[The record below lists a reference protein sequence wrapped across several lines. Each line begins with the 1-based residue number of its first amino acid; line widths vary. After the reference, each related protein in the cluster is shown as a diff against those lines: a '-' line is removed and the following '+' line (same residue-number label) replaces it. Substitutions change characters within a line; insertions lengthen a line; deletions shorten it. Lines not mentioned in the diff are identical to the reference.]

1 MKPPLKWV
9 GGKTQLLSELFD
21 EHRLRGTY
29 TSYHEPFVGGGSV
42 LWSILA
48 RQSHESPDVRITDAF
63 HASDANPALIG
74 LYQCLQHNVEGLLQ
88 ALRPLC
94 TAYLNAPVATKEK
107 GGARRSSKAVA
118 ATSLEAACEGT
129 REDVYYWARSEFN
142 SHLVDDEAA
151 AMDQPA
157 AAALCLFLNKTG
169 FRGVYRTSKAG
180 FNVPY
185 GHYSNPAIYDDTH
198 LRELSAL
205 IQPVT
210 FRCEA
215 FETAIE
221 RVTGE
226 ALVYVDPPYVPLK
239 TTSFVGYTHQG
250 FDAEATKQLFHACA
264 TMASL
269 PDTRVVLSNSAAPVV
284 CATLD
289 TMPQFAYK
297 TCDCRRAIHSK
308 NPAAKAKEVIAW
320 SVKKQTGVDSYDVPD
335 KSATDTGGET
345 VAL

>member
-21 EHRLRGTY
+21 EHRLCGTY

-48 RQSHESPDVRITDAF
+48 RQSHESPDVRITDTF

-74 LYQCLQHNVEGLLQ
+74 LYQCLQHNVDGLLQ

-118 ATSLEAACEGT
+118 ATSLEAACKGT

-142 SHLVDDEAA
+142 RHLVDDEAT

-185 GHYSNPAIYDDTH
+185 GHYSNPAIYDETH

-215 FETAIE
+215 FETAIK

-226 ALVYVDPPYVPLK
+226 ALVYMDPPYVPLK

-250 FDAEATKQLFHACA
+250 FDAEATTQMFHACA
-264 TMASL
+264 TVASL

-289 TMPQFAYK
+289 AMPQFAYT

-320 SVKKQTGVDSYDVPD
+320 SVKKQSGVDADDASD
-335 KSATDTGGET
+335 KSATDTGGEA